1 MCGSE
6 ETMRHVGVGWIP
18 LVFGVVLA
26 GGALLTF
33 VWAVARGD
41 VTPYMPFVSEA
52 GADPPQSGFF
62 SLCLFVAAKFGLM
75 CVLVRYQTVRSF
87 NASCSKKMDAM
98 NGAAAILAFV
108 SFLGMAIVAS
118 FPVADVPTVH
128 SVAANVLF
136 FGIFGYQVMQTTIT
150 YWMYPLFNGR
160 TIVIIRILICCLSGI
175 SVILMGALGSVGRS
189 TWKEKERDHPI
200 RMKVPSDEGFGLLV
214 TAATFEWILGLCLVL
229 FFFTYV
235 REFHKVTLEIKA
247 DLLVDHLDDEPIF
260 RKSPY
265 MSETT
270 YLRAHE
276 T

>member
-1 MCGSE
+1 
-6 ETMRHVGVGWIP
+6 MRHVGVGWIP

-41 VTPYMPFVSEA
+41 VTPYVPFVSEA
-52 GADPPQSGFF
+52 GTDPPQSGFF
-62 SLCLFVAAKFGLM
+62 SLCLYVATTLGLM
-75 CVLVRYQTVRSF
+75 CVMVRYQTVRSF
-87 NASCSKKMDAM
+87 NASCSKKLDAM
-98 NGAAAILAFV
+98 NGASAILALV
-108 SFLGMAIVAS
+108 SFLGMAVVAS
-118 FPVADVPTVH
+118 FPVASIPTVH

-136 FGIFGYQVMQTTIT
+136 FGLFGYQIMQTTIT
-150 YWMYPLFNGR
+150 YWMYPLYNGKV
-160 TIVIIRILICCLSGI
+160 IVIIRMLICGFSGL
-175 SVILMGALGSVGRS
+175 SVILMGALGSAGRS
-189 TWKEKERDHPI
+189 IWKEKEIDHPI
-200 RMKVPSDEGFGLLV
+200 RLKVPSDEGFGLLV
-214 TAATFEWILGLCLVL
+214 SAAAFEWILGFCLVL
-229 FFFTYV
+229 FFFTYI

>member
-1 MCGSE
+1 
-6 ETMRHVGVGWIP
+6 MRHVGVGWIP

-62 SLCLFVAAKFGLM
+62 SLCLFVAATFGLK

-98 NGAAAILAFV
+98 NGAAAILAVV
-108 SFLGMAIVAS
+108 SFFGMAMVAS
-118 FPVADVPTVH
+118 FPMSDVPTVH

-136 FGIFGYQVMQTTIT
+136 YGLFGYQIMQTIIT

-160 TIVIIRILICCLSGI
+160 TNRHRADINLRFLRALCYPNGRDWLCRQVNLEKQRLRPPASAES
-175 SVILMGALGSVGRS
+175 SVRRGFRAYRDRGHLRVGRRPVHGS
-189 TWKEKERDHPI
+189 LLLHVRPGVPQGDARDQGRPAG
-200 RMKVPSDEGFGLLV
+200 RPPG
-214 TAATFEWILGLCLVL
+214 
-229 FFFTYV
+229 
-235 REFHKVTLEIKA
+235 RRA
-247 DLLVDHLDDEPIF
+247 DIF

>member
-1 MCGSE
+1 
-6 ETMRHVGVGWIP
+6 MRHVGVGWIP

-26 GGALLTF
+26 GGSLLTF

-41 VTPYMPFVSEA
+41 VTPYMPFVSET

-62 SLCLFVAAKFGLM
+62 SLCLFVAATFGLK

-98 NGAAAILAFV
+98 NGAAAILGLVA
-108 SFLGMAIVAS
+108 FLGMAMVAS
-118 FPVADVPTVH
+118 FPVGDVPTVH
-128 SVAANVLF
+128 TVAANVLF
-136 FGIFGYQVMQTTIT
+136 YGLLGYQVMQTIIT
-150 YWMYPLFNGR
+150 YWMYPLFNGK
-160 TIVIIRILICCLSGI
+160 TIVIIRIMICCFCGL
-175 SVILMGALGSVGRS
+175 SVILMAAIGAVGKS
-189 TWKEKERDHPI
+189 IWKEKVRDHPL
-200 RMKVPSDEGFGLLV
+200 RMKVPSDEGFRLLV
-214 TAATFEWILGLCLVL
+214 TAATFEWILGLCVVL

>member
-160 TIVIIRILICCLSGI
+160 TIVITRILICCLSGI